1 MDFVRD
7 SALKTRCC
15 GGAKGGSPVLSGE
28 GFSVGFTER
37 EVTAW
42 GGLAL
47 LKRMLDS
54 LGFREAA
61 AGWGLPPP
69 GSNRGYAPVQ
79 LIEQFIVAI
88 WCGASRFAH
97 AETVRFD
104 RTLTRLFGWDRV
116 AGHKAIVRLFERF
129 DMLTNERVQAAAY
142 DWLFARIKTLKRLTL
157 DLDSTVIT
165 RYGEQAGASRGYNPG
180 KHGRASHHPLLAFVA
195 EARLVANFWL
205 RPGNAHSANNVLQF
219 LESTLHHLGDKVV
232 GLLRA
237 DSGFFDE
244 AVMTALEEKGIAHI
258 IAARLTRPLQRTIWQ
273 ASGWWALER
282 GLELTEIEYRAEGW
296 SRARRLIVVRQ
307 SVRRKVAL
315 GKSLSLFA
323 DDPDTQGWR
332 YGAFVTS
339 LDLPAVEVWR
349 SYRGRADCENR
360 IKELKADFGLDAFN
374 MRDFFATEAALGFA
388 MLAYNLMSLF
398 RQAVLRS
405 RVQHTL
411 STLHGLVLAIGGSW
425 HKDAGQNR
433 LLLSVPRRRR
443 AWFAGL
449 WTNAAEPSFNLGME
463 MA

>member
-1 MDFVRD
+1 MDTIGDNSFVPRG
-7 SALKTRCC
+7 CI
-15 GGAKGGSPVLSGE
+15 GSKVTPPLSGD
-28 GFSVGFTER
+28 GFSVGFSDR
-37 EVTAW
+37 AVTAW

-54 LGFREAA
+54 LGFREAVEN
-61 AGWGLPPP
+61 WGLPTP

-97 AETVRFD
+97 AEAVRFD
-104 RTLTRLFGWDRV
+104 RPLTRLFNWDRV

-142 DWLFARIKTLKRLTL
+142 GWIFAKIETLKRLTL
-157 DLDSTVIT
+157 DMDSTVLT
-165 RYGEQAGASRGYNPG
+165 RYGEQAGANCGYNPS
-180 KHGRASHHPLLAFVA
+180 KPGRASHHPLLAFVS

-219 LESTLHHLGDKVV
+219 LESTLHHLGNKVV

-244 AVMTALEEKGIAHI
+244 AVMTALEGKNIAYI
-258 IAARLTRPLQRTIWQ
+258 IAARLTRPLQRAIWQ
-273 ASGWWALER
+273 TSNWWALEK
-282 GLELTEIEYRAEGW
+282 GLELTEIEYRADGW
-296 SRARRLIVVRQ
+296 SRARRIVVVRQ
-307 SVRRKVAL
+307 SVRRKEAL

-332 YGAFVTS
+332 YGAFVTT
-339 LDLPAVEVWR
+339 LDLPPVEVWR

-398 RQAVLRS
+398 RQAVMRS

-425 HKDAGQNR
+425 HKDAKQSR

-449 WTNAAEPSFNLGME
+449 WANATEPSFCLGME
-463 MA
+463 NA

>member
-1 MDFVRD
+1 MAR
-7 SALKTRCC
+7 TI
-15 GGAKGGSPVLSGE
+15 LSGE
-28 GFSVGFTER
+28 AFSISFSDR

-42 GGLAL
+42 GGLVL

-54 LGFREAA
+54 LGFRQAL
-61 AGWGLPPP
+61 GTFGLPLPR
-69 GSNRGYAPVQ
+69 SNRGYVPWQ

-129 DMLTNERVQAAAY
+129 DMLTIERVQAEVY
-142 DWLFARIKTLKRLTL
+142 RWFFAQIGSLKRVTL

-165 RYGEQAGASRGYNPG
+165 RHGDQVGATRGYNPSRR
-180 KHGRASHHPLLAFVA
+180 GRASHHPLLAFIA
-195 EARLVANFWL
+195 EARMVANFWL
-205 RPGNAHSANNVLQF
+205 RPGNAHSANNALQF
-219 LESTLHHLGDKVV
+219 LESTLHHLGEIIV

-244 AVMTALEEKGIAHI
+244 AILAVLEHKRIAYI
-258 IAARLTRPLQRTIWQ
+258 IAARLTQPLQRALYGAT
-273 ASGWWALER
+273 GWWALEP
-282 GLELTEIEYRAEGW
+282 GLELTEMSYRADAW
-296 SRARRLIVVRQ
+296 TRARRLIVVRQ
-307 SVRRKVAL
+307 SVTRKQAP
-315 GKSLSLFA
+315 GKNLSLFA
-323 DDPDTQGWR
+323 DDPDIQGWR
-332 YGAFVTS
+332 YGAFVTT

-349 SYRGRADCENR
+349 TYRGRADCENR

-374 MRDFFATEAALGFA
+374 LRDFWATEAALGFA

-411 STLHGLVLAIGGSW
+411 STLHGLVLAVGGSW
-425 HKDAGQNR
+425 HPDSKQQR
-433 LLLSVPRRRR
+433 LLLSVPRRKR

-449 WTNAAEPSFNLGME
+449 WANAAAPPVIPGLAGD
-463 MA
+463 